1 MKRIKS
7 PPDKGNQWGVLPSQ
21 KHQSSFRQFYQP
33 RRARYYSRCRGTE
46 YQRVVPDIKGARG
59 PEWESG
65 MGKLVYRGP
74 RCESGVRDA
83 AKSQKMTNREKSSSK
98 WMIYICPTHKIP
110 QRGRLHMKRFQDRP
124 ARAAVYPGR
133 ASFDRNVPVRQQRIV
148 GEMI

>member
-21 KHQSSFRQFYQP
+21 KHQSSFSSVLSASARKILQSMPRDRISKGRPRYQGCTW
-33 RRARYYSRCRGTE
+33 AR
-46 YQRVVPDIKGARG
+46 
-59 PEWESG
+59 
-65 MGKLVYRGP
+65 MGIWHGKVGLQGP